1 MGIIGDKMGWKIIS
15 IVAFIVVLIILNHI
29 PYTYQEVSTRDSD
42 CRGECWPDSFYSFK
56 ENQTYTHTEEIY
68 AWENNALIKKNQTF
82 NENFT
87 SVNCK
92 CQTSLLKKS
101 FSWMLNNRRYE

>member
-1 MGIIGDKMGWKIIS
+1 MRWKFILI
-15 IVAFIVVLIILNHI
+15 IVAFVLPLIILNHI
-29 PYTYQEVSTRDSD
+29 PYTYRESSSRDLD
-42 CRGECWPDSFYSFK
+42 CRYECWPDDFSSSQ

-68 AWENNALIKKNQTF
+68 ALENNALIKKNQTF
-82 NENFT
+82 SENFT

-101 FSWMLNNRRYE
+101 FSWILNNRRYE